1 MNKTIIEN
9 YIFILKNHLSKERLL
24 DYFPDL
30 KIKDEK
36 KDIINTKE
44 IAEKI
49 QYFFENNNYISSTS
63 YLIYASIYIFL
74 MLIPFLSKE
83 KIIFYINKLS
93 DLSKKVDFFLRYYF
107 NLMVQTFY
115 KYYLINNEK
124 KNIPNIIQINI
135 KLYLCLLFNVLN
147 EEKILPNEDM
157 ILIHKII
164 EEKNIAKDNKFQI
177 NKEKLEIKLAE
188 KFKNNDLDFSNYNF
202 SIYMTYNFDASRFY
216 KSKEIIKVAMKE
228 LKECNINVNNNTNS
242 KVKSIMINMKIKDK
256 NFSGKLFSPRKIFK
270 EIKKEFNIYE
280 SSFSIEK
287 TKINVLKEILLNLI
301 QYSIELNEFKI
312 LSGLFI
318 DELYCLDKR
327 NAKI

>member
-1 MNKTIIEN
+1 
-9 YIFILKNHLSKERLL
+9 
-24 DYFPDL
+24 
-30 KIKDEK
+30 
-36 KDIINTKE
+36 
-44 IAEKI
+44 
-49 QYFFENNNYISSTS
+49 
-63 YLIYASIYIFL
+63 

-83 KIIFYINKLS
+83 KIIFYINQLS

-124 KNIPNIIQINI
+124 KNIPSIIHCNI

-164 EEKNIAKDNKFQI
+164 EEKNNAKDNKFQI

-327 NAKI
+327 KAKI